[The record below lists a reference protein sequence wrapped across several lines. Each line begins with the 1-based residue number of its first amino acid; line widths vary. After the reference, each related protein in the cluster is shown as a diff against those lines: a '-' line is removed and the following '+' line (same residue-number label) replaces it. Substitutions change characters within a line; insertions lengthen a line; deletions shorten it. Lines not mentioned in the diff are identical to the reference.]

1 MKSTDEIDI
10 LECRVR
16 GLENEVR
23 QLRETLRDK
32 FAAATLN
39 GLISHWGGGAE
50 NLLAEKAFRIADM
63 VLEARKK

>member
-1 MKSTDEIDI
+1 MKSTDEIEV
-10 LECRVR
+10 LECKVR

-32 FAAATLN
+32 YAVAALN
-39 GLISHWGGGAE
+39 GLIASYGWGPEAVV
-50 NLLAEKAFRIADM
+50 AEKAFRIADM

>member
-1 MKSTDEIDI
+1 MKMGDEIEV
-10 LECRVR
+10 LECKVR

-32 FAAATLN
+32 YAVAALN
-39 GLISHWGGGAE
+39 GLIAYGWGPEALVAE
-50 NLLAEKAFRIADM
+50 MAFRIADM

>member
-1 MKSTDEIDI
+1 MKMGDEIEV
-10 LECRVR
+10 LECKVR

-32 FAAATLN
+32 FAVATLN
-39 GLISHWGGGAE
+39 GLISNWGGAAE

-63 VLEARKK
+63 ALEARKK

>member
-1 MKSTDEIDI
+1 MKMGDEIEV
-10 LECRVR
+10 LECKVR

-32 FAAATLN
+32 YAVAALN
-39 GLISHWGGGAE
+39 GLIAYGWGPEA
-50 NLLAEKAFRIADM
+50 LVAEKAFRIADM